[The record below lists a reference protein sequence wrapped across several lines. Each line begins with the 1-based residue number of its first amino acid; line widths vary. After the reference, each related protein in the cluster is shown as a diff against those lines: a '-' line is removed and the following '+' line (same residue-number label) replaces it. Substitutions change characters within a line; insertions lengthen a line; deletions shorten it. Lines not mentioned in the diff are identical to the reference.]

1 MWYPLSQGAV
11 LLPITFAF
19 TIETKIINCKR
30 PLKKNP
36 RILRELHQKQKKK
49 NKWLASLH
57 NIFHVLKCPCL

>member
-30 PLKKNP
+30 PLKKTP

-49 NKWLASLH
+49 KQMTS
-57 NIFHVLKCPCL
+57 IPT